1 MHNIFVTFFTILY
14 HLKTPIAAVIID
26 QFQLESLVNLFDILR
41 KTGKKIKTERKTE
54 TKAIHDGTTR
64 VIVKNIRKKVA
75 SVQKGS
81 RLMHS

>member
-1 MHNIFVTFFTILY
+1 MHNFFVTFFTILY
-14 HLKTPIAAVIID
+14 YLKTPIAAVVID

-64 VIVKNIRKKVA
+64 VIVKNIRKKRGKC
-75 SVQKGS
+75 SKG
-81 RLMHS
+81 

>member
-1 MHNIFVTFFTILY
+1 MHNFFVTFFAILY
-14 HLKTPIAAVIID
+14 HLKTPTAAVIID

-64 VIVKNIRKKVA
+64 VIVKNIRKKGGKC
-75 SVQKGS
+75 SKG
-81 RLMHS
+81 

>member
-1 MHNIFVTFFTILY
+1 MHNFFVTLFTILY
-14 HLKTPIAAVIID
+14 YLKTPIAAVIID

-64 VIVKNIRKKVA
+64 VIVKNIRKK
-75 SVQKGS
+75 SGKCSKG
-81 RLMHS
+81 